1 MFGYYLLLG
10 LLFTAGTILL
20 LLIGLV
26 HALSLFGTPT
36 PANDTEKQLFS
47 LMRDYHFNLMGSSR
61 SMNDLMRGFSMAFML
76 AAFGFGIF
84 DLALRKER
92 TELLKRCVRLS
103 RKFKGGEVPRP
114 PYWTGFRVQPSAI
127 EFWTH
132 RAHRLHSREIYARR
146 ARGWRRDL
154 LQP

>member
-1 MFGYYLLLG
+1 MNDVWGRR
-10 LLFTAGTILL
+10 LFTAGTVLL

-26 HALSLFGTPT
+26 HASSLFGTPT

-84 DLALRKER
+84 DLVVRKER
-92 TELLKRCVRLS
+92 TELLMRVALVNILWLATMMVVSLRYFFAVPTSFLATTLILFALAW
-103 RKFKGGEVPRP
+103 FKLPARTGE
-114 PYWTGFRVQPSAI
+114 PS
-127 EFWTH
+127 
-132 RAHRLHSREIYARR
+132 
-146 ARGWRRDL
+146 
-154 LQP
+154 

>member
-1 MFGYYLLLG
+1 MNDVWGRR
-10 LLFTAGTILL
+10 LFTAGTILL

-76 AAFGFGIF
+76 AAFGFGVF
-84 DLALRKER
+84 DLVLRKER
-92 TELLKRCVRLS
+92 TELLKRVTLVNILWVAAMMILS
-103 RKFKGGEVPRP
+103 LRYFFAVPTSFLSTTLILFALAWFKLPAGTRA
-114 PYWTGFRVQPSAI
+114 PS
-127 EFWTH
+127 
-132 RAHRLHSREIYARR
+132 
-146 ARGWRRDL
+146 
-154 LQP
+154 